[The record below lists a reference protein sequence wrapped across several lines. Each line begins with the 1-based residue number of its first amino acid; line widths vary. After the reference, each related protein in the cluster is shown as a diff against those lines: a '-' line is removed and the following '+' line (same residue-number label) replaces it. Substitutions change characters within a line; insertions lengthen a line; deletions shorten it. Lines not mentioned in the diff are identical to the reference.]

1 MMVVKNTVEC
11 VKFIIATMMRSVLV
25 VVWHYKCHQL
35 IKGDKERLR
44 QLKLREEEQ
53 DRIVRIIKRTKK

>member
-1 MMVVKNTVEC
+1 MK
-11 VKFIIATMMRSVLV
+11 RSVLV

-53 DRIVRIIKRTKK
+53 DIIVRIIKRTKK